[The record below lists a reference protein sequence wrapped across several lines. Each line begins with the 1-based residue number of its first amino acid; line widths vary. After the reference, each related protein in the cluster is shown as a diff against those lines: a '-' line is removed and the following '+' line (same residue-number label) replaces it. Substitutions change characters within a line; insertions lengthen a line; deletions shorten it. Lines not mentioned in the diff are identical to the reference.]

1 MKKIV
6 NSPYYI
12 LPPIQNIGRLGYWY
26 GLVGEDLSNN
36 LNNNNKKYDY
46 SDNGN

>member
-6 NSPYYI
+6 NSPCHI
-12 LPPIQNIGRLGYWY
+12 LPPIQNIGSLGYWY
-26 GLVGEDLSNN
+26 GLVDEDLSNN
-36 LNNNNKKYDY
+36 LNKKYDD